1 MYSHISHTPRHGCRM
16 ADRLYS
22 WLQEQA
28 RANEAALRWQNTP
41 EEYKAKVKQDVL
53 TALAS
58 QTSRVGAVAA
68 QVLAAIAA
76 IELPNQQWPELVNL
90 LLSFVNN
97 AQNVNLRIA
106 TLQAIGYICETI
118 VGTPILPPCA
128 SLCAKELRQAPEIL
142 KLRANEI
149 LTAVVQ
155 GARREEPSTD
165 VQLAAIKALYN
176 SLDFI
181 KDNFE
186 REVRHILPSP
196 KPFSLLPG
204 RAKLHH
210 ASRVRSHTKP
220 SCRSAGCCF

>member
-1 MYSHISHTPRHGCRM
+1 MYSRISYTSLYGRRV
-16 ADRLYS
+16 ADRLCS

-76 IELPNQQWPELVNL
+76 IELPNQQWPELINL

-97 AQNVNLRIA
+97 ASNVNLRIA

-118 VGTPILPPCA
+118 VGA
-128 SLCAKELRQAPEIL
+128 SC
-142 KLRANEI
+142 
-149 LTAVVQ
+149 
-155 GARREEPSTD
+155 
-165 VQLAAIKALYN
+165 
-176 SLDFI
+176 
-181 KDNFE
+181 
-186 REVRHILPSP
+186 
-196 KPFSLLPG
+196 
-204 RAKLHH
+204 
-210 ASRVRSHTKP
+210 
-220 SCRSAGCCF
+220 